1 MSQCEGQMS
10 LMDLF
15 QQQKTF
21 NAGDWIEIENVG
33 EQLTFDEITKMIG
46 RLIVMDK
53 STVSHAW
60 YKAVRVERIVMVE
73 NNTQRRLVYYDGT
86 TQRGLV
92 NEMYFDEKISFP
104 ARAYKL
110 KS

>member
-33 EQLTFDEITKMIG
+33 EQLTFDEIAK
-46 RLIVMDK
+46 
-53 STVSHAW
+53 
-60 YKAVRVERIVMVE
+60 
-73 NNTQRRLVYYDGT
+73 
-86 TQRGLV
+86 
-92 NEMYFDEKISFP
+92 
-104 ARAYKL
+104 
-110 KS
+110 